1 MEFGLEDFDDLPAVD
16 NSKAPE
22 RLLLEDGEYALEIKA
37 VTKLDDGRVE
47 IRLAHADKGYSWVF
61 AKLPLDV
68 EWGRR
73 ILSTLRKALGM
84 SREAWAAM
92 DPSELVG
99 RVVKTRIYQKVGTK
113 GGTFVNVGEFI
124 AGAVTKSDMDGTY
137 EKATAWEK
145 DERKPAAR
153 TPAAKVAAAGQG
165 GDEDSL
171 PF

>member
-1 MEFGLEDFDDLPAVD
+1 MDFGLDDFDDATPVD

-22 RLLLEDGEYALEIKA
+22 RLLLEDGEHDLEIKA
-37 VTKLDDGRVE
+37 VSKLDDGRVE
-47 IRLAHADKGYSWVF
+47 LRLAPSDKGYSWVF

-84 SREAWAAM
+84 SREEWAAM

-99 RVVKTRIYQKVGTK
+99 RVVKTRIYQRAGSK

-124 AGAVTKSDMDGTY
+124 AGAKDD
-137 EKATAWEK
+137 KPAWEM

-153 TPAAKVAAAGQG
+153 TPAAKVAKAGQG
-165 GDEDSL
+165 GTDDDI

>member
-1 MEFGLEDFDDLPAVD
+1 MDFGLDDFDDEPAVD
-16 NSKAPE
+16 NSKPPE
-22 RLLLEDGEYALEIKA
+22 RLLLDDGEHDLEIKA
-37 VTKLDDGRVE
+37 VSKLDDGRVE
-47 IRLAHADKGYSWVF
+47 IRLAPSDKGYSWVF

-68 EWGRR
+68 DWGRR

-84 SREAWAAM
+84 SREDWAAM
-92 DPSELVG
+92 KPSELVG
-99 RVVKTRIYQKVGTK
+99 CVVKTRIYQRAGSK

-137 EKATAWEK
+137 EKATAWER

-153 TPAAKVAAAGQG
+153 TPAQKVKAAGQG
-165 GDEDSL
+165 GDDDSI